1 MEEKEESDVT
11 TSDVSGV
18 ADMSLEIKWRIYET
32 DHYVEVFCKKY

>member
-18 ADMSLEIKWRIYET
+18 ADMYLEIKWRIYET